1 MSDSEPPV
9 SQTPSPEEKHALIA
23 LNMVPGIGGTIVRNI
38 FSTFDS
44 ASHFL
49 EAGPSAWRTVK
60 GIGEAL
66 STQLSHI
73 LENGEAEVEMN
84 KASDQDIDLITF
96 KEDEFP
102 DLLKQVDDHPILL
115 SVRGNLPID
124 QDLTMAIVGTRGC
137 TFYGR
142 KQSKRFA
149 TMLAHR
155 GYTVVSGLARGI
167 DSHAHEGVVQAGGS
181 TIAVLGSGLNEVYP
195 PENEELADEICEDGA
210 IISELPIDTPPEGRN
225 FPQRNRIISGLSRGV
240 LVVEAPGR
248 SGALITAQLALE
260 QNREVFSIP
269 GNIDSPESEGCNRL
283 IQEGAVPVIDVDDIL
298 DHLPDYAT
306 SDASGKAAN
315 SSDGE
320 AKDEPAF
327 QNEAQETVFSTLSSR
342 PKSIDD
348 IANEID
354 LNPSRI
360 AGILTTF
367 EMNGLVEQH
376 PGKRFTKK

>member
-9 SQTPSPEEKHALIA
+9 SQTPSTEEKHALIA
-23 LNMVPGIGGTIVRNI
+23 LNMVPGIGGTIVRHI
-38 FSTFDS
+38 LSSFDS

-49 EAGPSAWRTVK
+49 DAGPSAWRTVK

-73 LENGEAEVEMN
+73 LENGEAEEEMK
-84 KASDQDIDLITF
+84 KAHDLDIDLITF
-96 KEDEFP
+96 KEDRFP
-102 DLLKQVDDHPILL
+102 ELLKQVDDHPILL
-115 SVRGNLPID
+115 SVKGNLPID

-142 KQSKRFA
+142 KQAKRFA

-167 DSHAHEGVVQAGGS
+167 DSHAHEGVVQADGS
-181 TIAVLGSGLNEVYP
+181 TIAVLGSGLNDIYP
-195 PENEELADEICEDGA
+195 PENDDLAEEILEHGA
-210 IISELPIDTPPEGRN
+210 VISELPIDTPPEGRN

-306 SDASGKAAN
+306 SDTSGDATDPSN
-315 SSDGE
+315 NGGNNDPS
-320 AKDEPAF
+320 F
-327 QNEAQETVFSTLSSR
+327 QNEARKTVFSTLSSR
-342 PKSIDD
+342 PKSIDE
-348 IANEID
+348 ITNEID

-360 AGILTTF
+360 AGILTTL

-376 PGKRFTKK
+376 PGKRFSRK

>member
-1 MSDSEPPV
+1 MSDSAPSV
-9 SQTPSPEEKHALIA
+9 SQPPSREEKHALIA
-23 LNMVPGIGGTIVRNI
+23 LNMVPGIGGTIVRHI
-38 FSTFDS
+38 LSTFDS
-44 ASHFL
+44 ASQFL
-49 EAGPSAWRTVK
+49 EAGPSAWRTVD

-73 LENGEAEVEMN
+73 LENGEAEEERE
-84 KASDQDIDLITF
+84 KAKKRNIDLVTF
-96 KEDEFP
+96 KEDRFP

-124 QDLTMAIVGTRGC
+124 QSQTMAIVGTRGC

-142 KQSKRFA
+142 KQAKRFA

-181 TIAVLGSGLNEVYP
+181 TIAVLGSGLNHVYP
-195 PENEELADEICEDGA
+195 PENEELADDICEDGA
-210 IISELPIDTPPEGRN
+210 LISELPLDTPPEGRN

-298 DHLPDYAT
+298 DHLPDYAS
-306 SDASGKAAN
+306 SDASTEMDDATSPAAE
-315 SSDGE
+315 SD
-320 AKDEPAF
+320 PSF

-342 PKSIDD
+342 PKSIDE
-348 IANEID
+348 ITNEID
-354 LNPSRI
+354 INPSRI
-360 AGILTTF
+360 AGILTTL

-376 PGKRFTKK
+376 PGKRFTRK